1 LIPQQ
6 IGVLEKLLK
15 EFKDTFEWIYKDL
28 KGMAPKL
35 AQHKIELNTTIP
47 LTHEAKYYMNPNYV
61 IKMKHAID
69 KLLTTRFIELV
80 EEVTLVI
87 THHGGSKT

>member
-1 LIPQQ
+1 
-6 IGVLEKLLK
+6 
-15 EFKDTFEWIYKDL
+15 
-28 KGMAPKL
+28 MAPKL
-35 AQHKIELNTTIP
+35 AQHKIELDTTIP
-47 LTHEAKYYMNPNYV
+47 PTHQAKYYMNPNYV
-61 IKMKHAID
+61 VRMKHDID